1 LIYKLKRIIKNYNK
15 KMNYENYDE
24 EINEYNNEHDIYQ
37 EMDMKE
43 IENVSDIKNK
53 EIDEN
58 EKFNLPLTMENQKDY
73 NKLNYDQNSFE
84 YSLYKEL
91 EEKWSDIEKR
101 KQLNLKRKNNDFLD
115 SKINNIFTIDSL
127 LNWKEIV
134 YESRKKFNE
143 RKLRENENNDFD
155 KFIKE
160 KKKELNELKKSNIN
174 RRENPK
180 DKIRNYFNK
189 KGFNNYY
196 NFDSLQKL
204 TSNNL
209 NNSNLKK
216 SFLKEDEEEELINNK
231 HIFFKIT
238 EDKIPLI
245 KEKES
250 SIKNKLRNL
259 FGIIT
264 KDNKYIINNNIG
276 DSKFSEMSID
286 DLDKNFEDIISD
298 LSNDYK
304 IKSKNLIFK
313 RNKKH
318 NLNKSYS
325 INGRRFNSRNNIKK
339 KFLENNILLNELLP
353 ESGIGNKK
361 INSFNNNNNKLS
373 FSQSRIIKDYN
384 QLNRNQSYKIFK
396 TNKYNSIINK
406 FAGITS
412 PKLSKLIH

>member
-1 LIYKLKRIIKNYNK
+1 
-15 KMNYENYDE
+15 MNYDNYDE
-24 EINEYNNEHDIYQ
+24 EINEFNNEHDIYQ
-37 EMDMKE
+37 EMNMKE
-43 IENVSDIKNK
+43 IEDVSDIKNR

-58 EKFNLPLTMENQKDY
+58 EILNNHLSMKNQKNYDY
-73 NKLNYDQNSFE
+73 NKLNYEQNSFK

-91 EEKWSDIEKR
+91 EDKWSDIEKR
-101 KQLNLKRKNNDFLD
+101 KQLNLKRRNYNDYKEKN
-115 SKINNIFTIDSL
+115 ITIEYL
-127 LNWKEIV
+127 LNWKGIV

-143 RKLRENENNDFD
+143 RKLRQNENNEFD

-160 KKKELNELKKSNIN
+160 KIKELKNLNNSNLNKK
-174 RRENPK
+174 ENPK

-189 KGFNNYY
+189 KGFNNNY

-209 NNSNLKK
+209 NNLNFKK

-231 HIFFKIT
+231 NIFFKIT

-250 SIKNKLRNL
+250 RIKNKLRNL

-286 DLDKNFEDIISD
+286 DLDKNFEDIMSD

-373 FSQSRIIKDYN
+373 FSRSRIIKDYN

>member
-1 LIYKLKRIIKNYNK
+1 
-15 KMNYENYDE
+15 MNYDNYDE
-24 EINEYNNEHDIYQ
+24 EINEFHNEHDIYQ
-37 EMDMKE
+37 EMNMKE
-43 IENVSDIKNK
+43 IEDVSDIKNK

-58 EKFNLPLTMENQKDY
+58 EILNNHLSMKKQKNYDY
-73 NKLNYDQNSFE
+73 NNLNYEQNSFK

-91 EEKWSDIEKR
+91 EDKWSDIEKR
-101 KQLNLKRKNNDFLD
+101 KQLNLKRRNYNDYKEKN
-115 SKINNIFTIDSL
+115 ITIDYL
-127 LNWKEIV
+127 LNWKGIV

-143 RKLRENENNDFD
+143 RKLKQNENNEFD
-155 KFIKE
+155 TFIKE
-160 KKKELNELKKSNIN
+160 KIKELKNLNTSNLNKK
-174 RRENPK
+174 ENPK

-250 SIKNKLRNL
+250 RIKNKLRNL

-373 FSQSRIIKDYN
+373 FSRSRIIKDYN

>member
-1 LIYKLKRIIKNYNK
+1 
-15 KMNYENYDE
+15 MNYDNYDE
-24 EINEYNNEHDIYQ
+24 EINEFHNEHDIYQ
-37 EMDMKE
+37 EMNMKE
-43 IENVSDIKNK
+43 IEDVSDIKNK

-58 EKFNLPLTMENQKDY
+58 EILNNHLSMKKQKYYDY
-73 NKLNYDQNSFE
+73 NNLNYEQNSFK

-91 EEKWSDIEKR
+91 EDKWSDIEKR
-101 KQLNLKRKNNDFLD
+101 KQLNLKRRNYNDYKEKN
-115 SKINNIFTIDSL
+115 ITIDYL
-127 LNWKEIV
+127 LNWKGIV

-143 RKLRENENNDFD
+143 RKLKQNENNEFD
-155 KFIKE
+155 TFIKE
-160 KKKELNELKKSNIN
+160 KIKELKNLNNSNLNKK
-174 RRENPK
+174 ENPK
-180 DKIRNYFNK
+180 DKIRNYLNK
-189 KGFNNYY
+189 KGFNNYC

-231 HIFFKIT
+231 NIFFKIT

-353 ESGIGNKK
+353 ESGFGNKK

-373 FSQSRIIKDYN
+373 FSRSRIIKDYN

>member
-1 LIYKLKRIIKNYNK
+1 
-15 KMNYENYDE
+15 MNYDNYDE
-24 EINEYNNEHDIYQ
+24 EINEFNNEHDIYQ
-37 EMDMKE
+37 EMNMKE
-43 IENVSDIKNK
+43 IEDVSDIKNR

-58 EKFNLPLTMENQKDY
+58 EILNNHLSIKNQKNYDY
-73 NKLNYDQNSFE
+73 NKLNYEQNSFK

-91 EEKWSDIEKR
+91 EDKWSDIEKR
-101 KQLNLKRKNNDFLD
+101 KQLNLKRRNYNDYKEKN
-115 SKINNIFTIDSL
+115 ITIEYL
-127 LNWKEIV
+127 LNWKGIV

-143 RKLRENENNDFD
+143 RKLRQNENNEFD

-160 KKKELNELKKSNIN
+160 KIKELKNLNNSNLNKK
-174 RRENPK
+174 ENPK
-180 DKIRNYFNK
+180 DKIRNYLNK
-189 KGFNNYY
+189 KGFNNYC

-209 NNSNLKK
+209 NNLNFKK

-231 HIFFKIT
+231 NIFFKIT

-250 SIKNKLRNL
+250 RIKNKLRNL

-286 DLDKNFEDIISD
+286 DLDKNFEDIMSD

-313 RNKKH
+313 RNKKY

-373 FSQSRIIKDYN
+373 FSRSRIIKDYN

>member
-1 LIYKLKRIIKNYNK
+1 
-15 KMNYENYDE
+15 MNYDNYDE
-24 EINEYNNEHDIYQ
+24 EINEFNNEHDIYQ
-37 EMDMKE
+37 EMNMKE
-43 IENVSDIKNK
+43 IEDVSDIKNK

-58 EKFNLPLTMENQKDY
+58 EILNNHLSMKKQKNYDY
-73 NKLNYDQNSFE
+73 NNLNYEQNSFK

-91 EEKWSDIEKR
+91 EDKWSDIEKR
-101 KQLNLKRKNNDFLD
+101 KQLNLKRRNYNDYKEKN
-115 SKINNIFTIDSL
+115 ITIDYL
-127 LNWKEIV
+127 LNWKGIV

-143 RKLRENENNDFD
+143 RKLRQNENNEFD

-160 KKKELNELKKSNIN
+160 KIKELKNLNNINFNKKENS
-174 RRENPK
+174 K

-189 KGFNNYY
+189 KGFNNKY
-196 NFDSLQKL
+196 NFNSLQKL

-209 NNSNLKK
+209 NNSNFKK

-231 HIFFKIT
+231 YIFFKIT

-250 SIKNKLRNL
+250 RIKNKLRNL
-259 FGIIT
+259 FRIIT

-286 DLDKNFEDIISD
+286 DLDKNFEDIMSD

-353 ESGIGNKK
+353 ESGFGNKK

>member
-1 LIYKLKRIIKNYNK
+1 
-15 KMNYENYDE
+15 MNYDNYDE
-24 EINEYNNEHDIYQ
+24 EINEFHNEHDIYQ
-37 EMDMKE
+37 EMNMKE
-43 IENVSDIKNK
+43 IEDVSDIKNK

-58 EKFNLPLTMENQKDY
+58 EILNNHLSMKKQKNYDY
-73 NKLNYDQNSFE
+73 NNLNYEQNSFK

-91 EEKWSDIEKR
+91 EDKWSDIEKR
-101 KQLNLKRKNNDFLD
+101 KQLNLKRRNYNDYKEKN
-115 SKINNIFTIDSL
+115 ITIDYL
-127 LNWKEIV
+127 LNWKGIV

-143 RKLRENENNDFD
+143 RKLKQNENNEFD
-155 KFIKE
+155 TFIKE
-160 KKKELNELKKSNIN
+160 KIKELKNLNNSNLNKK
-174 RRENPK
+174 ENPK

-189 KGFNNYY
+189 KGFNNNY

-209 NNSNLKK
+209 NNSNFKK

-231 HIFFKIT
+231 NIFFKIT

-286 DLDKNFEDIISD
+286 DLDKNFEDIMSD

-373 FSQSRIIKDYN
+373 FSRSRIIKDYN

>member
-1 LIYKLKRIIKNYNK
+1 
-15 KMNYENYDE
+15 MNYDNYDE
-24 EINEYNNEHDIYQ
+24 EINEFHNEHDIYQ
-37 EMDMKE
+37 EMNMKE
-43 IENVSDIKNK
+43 IEDVSDIKNK

-58 EKFNLPLTMENQKDY
+58 EILNNHLSMKKQKNYDY
-73 NKLNYDQNSFE
+73 NNLNYEQNSFK

-91 EEKWSDIEKR
+91 EDKWSDIEKR
-101 KQLNLKRKNNDFLD
+101 KQLNLKRRNYNDYKEKN
-115 SKINNIFTIDSL
+115 ITIDYL
-127 LNWKEIV
+127 LNWKGIV

-143 RKLRENENNDFD
+143 RKLKQNEKNEFD
-155 KFIKE
+155 TFIKE
-160 KKKELNELKKSNIN
+160 KIKELKNLNNSNLNKK
-174 RRENPK
+174 ENPK

-209 NNSNLKK
+209 NNNSNFKK

-231 HIFFKIT
+231 NIFFKNT

-250 SIKNKLRNL
+250 RIKNKLRNL

-353 ESGIGNKK
+353 ESGFGNKK

-373 FSQSRIIKDYN
+373 FSRSRIIKDYN

>member
-1 LIYKLKRIIKNYNK
+1 
-15 KMNYENYDE
+15 MNYDNYDE
-24 EINEYNNEHDIYQ
+24 EINEFNNEHDIYQ
-37 EMDMKE
+37 EMNMKE
-43 IENVSDIKNK
+43 IEDVSDIKNR

-58 EKFNLPLTMENQKDY
+58 EILNNHLSIKNQKNYDY
-73 NKLNYDQNSFE
+73 NKLNYEQNSFK

-91 EEKWSDIEKR
+91 EDKWSDIEKR
-101 KQLNLKRKNNDFLD
+101 KQLNLKRRNYNDYKEKN
-115 SKINNIFTIDSL
+115 ITIEYL
-127 LNWKEIV
+127 LNWKGIV

-143 RKLRENENNDFD
+143 RKLRQNENNEFD

-160 KKKELNELKKSNIN
+160 KIKELKNLNNSNLNKK
-174 RRENPK
+174 ENPK

-189 KGFNNYY
+189 KGFNNNY

-209 NNSNLKK
+209 NNSNFKK

-231 HIFFKIT
+231 NIFFKIT

-286 DLDKNFEDIISD
+286 DLDKNFEDIMSD

-373 FSQSRIIKDYN
+373 FSRSRIIKDYN

>member
-1 LIYKLKRIIKNYNK
+1 
-15 KMNYENYDE
+15 MNYDNYDE
-24 EINEYNNEHDIYQ
+24 EINEFNNEHDIYQ
-37 EMDMKE
+37 EMNMKE
-43 IENVSDIKNK
+43 IEDVSDIKNR

-58 EKFNLPLTMENQKDY
+58 EILNNHLSIKNQKNYDY
-73 NKLNYDQNSFE
+73 NKLNYEQNSFK

-91 EEKWSDIEKR
+91 EDKWSDIEKR
-101 KQLNLKRKNNDFLD
+101 KQLNLKRRNYNDYKEKN
-115 SKINNIFTIDSL
+115 ITIEYL
-127 LNWKEIV
+127 LNWKGIV

-143 RKLRENENNDFD
+143 RKLRQNENNEFD

-160 KKKELNELKKSNIN
+160 KIKELKNLNNSNLNKK
-174 RRENPK
+174 ENPK

-189 KGFNNYY
+189 KGFNNNY

-209 NNSNLKK
+209 NNSNFKK

-231 HIFFKIT
+231 NIFFKIT

-250 SIKNKLRNL
+250 RIKNKLRNL

-286 DLDKNFEDIISD
+286 DLDKNFEDIMSD

-361 INSFNNNNNKLS
+361 INSFNNNNKLS
-373 FSQSRIIKDYN
+373 FSRSRIIKDYN

>member
-1 LIYKLKRIIKNYNK
+1 
-15 KMNYENYDE
+15 MNYDNYDE
-24 EINEYNNEHDIYQ
+24 EINEFNNEHDIYQ
-37 EMDMKE
+37 EMNMKE
-43 IENVSDIKNK
+43 IEDVSDIKNR

-58 EKFNLPLTMENQKDY
+58 EILNNHLSMKNQKNYDY
-73 NKLNYDQNSFE
+73 NKLNYEQNSFK

-91 EEKWSDIEKR
+91 EDKWSDIEKR
-101 KQLNLKRKNNDFLD
+101 KQLNLKRRNYNDYKEKN
-115 SKINNIFTIDSL
+115 ITIDYL
-127 LNWKEIV
+127 LNWKGIV

-143 RKLRENENNDFD
+143 RKLRQNENNEFD

-160 KKKELNELKKSNIN
+160 KIKELKNLNNSNLNKK
-174 RRENPK
+174 ENPK

-189 KGFNNYY
+189 KGFNNNY

-209 NNSNLKK
+209 NNLNFKK

-231 HIFFKIT
+231 NIFFKIT

-250 SIKNKLRNL
+250 RIKNKLRNL

-286 DLDKNFEDIISD
+286 DLDKNFEDIMSD
-298 LSNDYK
+298 LANDYK

-313 RNKKH
+313 RNKKY

-339 KFLENNILLNELLP
+339 KFMENTILLNEMLP

>member
-1 LIYKLKRIIKNYNK
+1 
-15 KMNYENYDE
+15 MNYDNYDE
-24 EINEYNNEHDIYQ
+24 EINEFHNEHDIYQ
-37 EMDMKE
+37 EMNMKE
-43 IENVSDIKNK
+43 IEDVSDIKNK

-58 EKFNLPLTMENQKDY
+58 EILNNHLSMKKQKNYDY
-73 NKLNYDQNSFE
+73 NNLNYEQNSFK

-91 EEKWSDIEKR
+91 EDKWSDIEKR
-101 KQLNLKRKNNDFLD
+101 KQLNLKRRNYNDYKEKN
-115 SKINNIFTIDSL
+115 ITIDYL
-127 LNWKEIV
+127 LNWKGIV

-143 RKLRENENNDFD
+143 RKLRQNENNEFD

-160 KKKELNELKKSNIN
+160 KIKELKNLNNSNLNKK
-174 RRENPK
+174 ENPK

-209 NNSNLKK
+209 NNSNFKK

-231 HIFFKIT
+231 NIFFKIT

-353 ESGIGNKK
+353 ESGFGNKK

-373 FSQSRIIKDYN
+373 FSRSRIIKDYN

>member
-1 LIYKLKRIIKNYNK
+1 LKRRNYN
-15 KMNYENYDE
+15 D
-24 EINEYNNEHDIYQ
+24 
-37 EMDMKE
+37 
-43 IENVSDIKNK
+43 
-53 EIDEN
+53 
-58 EKFNLPLTMENQKDY
+58 
-73 NKLNYDQNSFE
+73 
-84 YSLYKEL
+84 YKE
-91 EEKWSDIEKR
+91 
-101 KQLNLKRKNNDFLD
+101 KN
-115 SKINNIFTIDSL
+115 ITIDYL
-127 LNWKEIV
+127 LNWKGIV

-143 RKLRENENNDFD
+143 RKLKQNEKNEFD
-155 KFIKE
+155 TFIKE
-160 KKKELNELKKSNIN
+160 KIKELKNLNNSNLNKK
-174 RRENPK
+174 ENPK

-209 NNSNLKK
+209 NNSNFKK

-231 HIFFKIT
+231 NIFFKNT

-286 DLDKNFEDIISD
+286 DLDKNFEDIMSD

-373 FSQSRIIKDYN
+373 FSRSRIIKDYN

>member
-1 LIYKLKRIIKNYNK
+1 
-15 KMNYENYDE
+15 MNYDNYDE
-24 EINEYNNEHDIYQ
+24 EINEFHNEHDIYQ
-37 EMDMKE
+37 EMNMKE
-43 IENVSDIKNK
+43 IEDVSDIKNR

-58 EKFNLPLTMENQKDY
+58 EILNNHLSMKNQKNYDY
-73 NKLNYDQNSFE
+73 NKLTYEQNSFK

-91 EEKWSDIEKR
+91 EDKWSDIEKR
-101 KQLNLKRKNNDFLD
+101 KQLNLKRRNYNDYKEKN
-115 SKINNIFTIDSL
+115 ITIEYL
-127 LNWKEIV
+127 LNWKGIV

-143 RKLRENENNDFD
+143 RKLRQNENNEFD

-160 KKKELNELKKSNIN
+160 KIKELKNLNNSNLNKK
-174 RRENPK
+174 ENPK

-189 KGFNNYY
+189 KGFNNNY

-209 NNSNLKK
+209 NNSNFKK

-231 HIFFKIT
+231 NIFFKIT

-250 SIKNKLRNL
+250 RIKNKLRNL

-373 FSQSRIIKDYN
+373 FSRSRIIKDYN

>member
-1 LIYKLKRIIKNYNK
+1 
-15 KMNYENYDE
+15 MNYDNYDE
-24 EINEYNNEHDIYQ
+24 EINEFHNEHDIYQ
-37 EMDMKE
+37 EMNMKE
-43 IENVSDIKNK
+43 IEDVSDIKNK

-58 EKFNLPLTMENQKDY
+58 EILNNHLSMKKQKNYDY
-73 NKLNYDQNSFE
+73 NNLNYEQNSFK

-91 EEKWSDIEKR
+91 EDKWSDIEKR
-101 KQLNLKRKNNDFLD
+101 KQLNLKRRNYNDYKEKN
-115 SKINNIFTIDSL
+115 ITIDYL
-127 LNWKEIV
+127 LNWKGIV

-143 RKLRENENNDFD
+143 RKLKQNEKNEFD
-155 KFIKE
+155 TFIKE
-160 KKKELNELKKSNIN
+160 KIKELKNLNNSNLNKK
-174 RRENPK
+174 ENPK

-189 KGFNNYY
+189 KGFNNNY
-196 NFDSLQKL
+196 NFNSLQKL

-286 DLDKNFEDIISD
+286 DLDKNFEDIMSD

-396 TNKYNSIINK
+396 TNKCNSIINK

>member
-1 LIYKLKRIIKNYNK
+1 
-15 KMNYENYDE
+15 MNYDNYDE
-24 EINEYNNEHDIYQ
+24 EINEFHNEHDIYQ
-37 EMDMKE
+37 EMNMKE
-43 IENVSDIKNK
+43 IEDVSDIKNK

-58 EKFNLPLTMENQKDY
+58 EILNNHLSMKKQKYYDY
-73 NKLNYDQNSFE
+73 NNLNYEQNSFK

-91 EEKWSDIEKR
+91 EDKWSDIEKR
-101 KQLNLKRKNNDFLD
+101 KQLNLKRRNYNDYKEKN
-115 SKINNIFTIDSL
+115 ITIDYL
-127 LNWKEIV
+127 LNWKGIV

-143 RKLRENENNDFD
+143 RKLKQNENNEFD
-155 KFIKE
+155 TFIKE
-160 KKKELNELKKSNIN
+160 KIKELKNLNNSNLNKK
-174 RRENPK
+174 ENPK
-180 DKIRNYFNK
+180 DKIRNYLNK
-189 KGFNNYY
+189 KGFNNYC

-209 NNSNLKK
+209 NNNSNFKK
-216 SFLKEDEEEELINNK
+216 SFLKEDEEEELIKNK
-231 HIFFKIT
+231 NIFFKIT

>member
-1 LIYKLKRIIKNYNK
+1 
-15 KMNYENYDE
+15 MNYDNYDE
-24 EINEYNNEHDIYQ
+24 EINEFHNEHDIYQ
-37 EMDMKE
+37 EMNMKE
-43 IENVSDIKNK
+43 IEDVSDIKNK

-58 EKFNLPLTMENQKDY
+58 EILNNHLSMKKQKYYDY
-73 NKLNYDQNSFE
+73 NNLNYEQNSFK

-91 EEKWSDIEKR
+91 EDKWSDIEKR
-101 KQLNLKRKNNDFLD
+101 KQLNLKRRNYNDYKEKN
-115 SKINNIFTIDSL
+115 ITIDYL
-127 LNWKEIV
+127 LNWKGIV

-143 RKLRENENNDFD
+143 RKLRQNENNEFD
-155 KFIKE
+155 TFIKE
-160 KKKELNELKKSNIN
+160 KIKELKNLNNSNLNKK
-174 RRENPK
+174 ENPK
-180 DKIRNYFNK
+180 DKIRNYLNK
-189 KGFNNYY
+189 KGFNNYC

-209 NNSNLKK
+209 NNNSNFKK

-231 HIFFKIT
+231 NIFFKIT

-406 FAGITS
+406 FAGIT
-412 PKLSKLIH
+412 

>member
-1 LIYKLKRIIKNYNK
+1 
-15 KMNYENYDE
+15 MNYDNYDE
-24 EINEYNNEHDIYQ
+24 EINEFHNEHDIYQ
-37 EMDMKE
+37 EMNMKE
-43 IENVSDIKNK
+43 IEDVSDIKNR

-58 EKFNLPLTMENQKDY
+58 EILNNHLSIKNQKNYDY
-73 NKLNYDQNSFE
+73 NKLNYEQNSFK

-91 EEKWSDIEKR
+91 EDKWSDIEKR
-101 KQLNLKRKNNDFLD
+101 KQLNLKRRNYNDYKEKN
-115 SKINNIFTIDSL
+115 ITIEYL
-127 LNWKEIV
+127 LNWKGIV

-143 RKLRENENNDFD
+143 RKLRQNENNEFD

-160 KKKELNELKKSNIN
+160 KIKELKNLNNSNLNKK
-174 RRENPK
+174 ENPK

-189 KGFNNYY
+189 KGFNNNY

-209 NNSNLKK
+209 NNLNFKK

-231 HIFFKIT
+231 NIFFKIT

-286 DLDKNFEDIISD
+286 DLDKNFEDIMSD

-313 RNKKH
+313 RNKKY

-339 KFLENNILLNELLP
+339 NFLENNILLNELLP

-373 FSQSRIIKDYN
+373 FARSRIIKDYN

>member
-1 LIYKLKRIIKNYNK
+1 
-15 KMNYENYDE
+15 MNYDNYDE
-24 EINEYNNEHDIYQ
+24 EINEFHNEHDIYQ
-37 EMDMKE
+37 EMNMKE
-43 IENVSDIKNK
+43 IEDVSDIKNK

-58 EKFNLPLTMENQKDY
+58 EILNNHLSMKKQKNYDY
-73 NKLNYDQNSFE
+73 NKLNYEQNSFK

-91 EEKWSDIEKR
+91 EDKWSDIEKR
-101 KQLNLKRKNNDFLD
+101 KQLNLKRRNYNDYKEKN
-115 SKINNIFTIDSL
+115 ITIEYL
-127 LNWKEIV
+127 LNWKGIV
-134 YESRKKFNE
+134 YERRKKFNE
-143 RKLRENENNDFD
+143 RKLRQNENNEFD

-160 KKKELNELKKSNIN
+160 KIKELKNLNNSNLNKK
-174 RRENPK
+174 ENPK
-180 DKIRNYFNK
+180 DKIRNYLNK
-189 KGFNNYY
+189 KGFNNNY

-209 NNSNLKK
+209 NNSNFKK

-231 HIFFKIT
+231 NIFFKIT

-276 DSKFSEMSID
+276 DSNFSEMSID
-286 DLDKNFEDIISD
+286 DLDKNFEDIMGD

-304 IKSKNLIFK
+304 IKSKNLIS
-313 RNKKH
+313 KKIKKQ
-318 NLNKSYS
+318 NLNKSPS
-325 INGRRFNSRNNIKK
+325 FNERRLNSRNNIEK
-339 KFLENNILLNELLP
+339 KFLENKILLNDMLP

-361 INSFNNNNNKLS
+361 ANYSQSNNHNSNFS
-373 FSQSRIIKDYN
+373 FSQSRKIRDYN
-384 QLNRNQSYKIFK
+384 QLNPNQSYKIYK
-396 TNKYNSIINK
+396 RNNYYSTINK

-412 PKLSKLIH
+412 PKLSKLIHY

>member
-1 LIYKLKRIIKNYNK
+1 
-15 KMNYENYDE
+15 MNYDNYDE
-24 EINEYNNEHDIYQ
+24 EINEFHNEHDIYQ
-37 EMDMKE
+37 EMNMKE
-43 IENVSDIKNK
+43 IEDVSDIKNK

-58 EKFNLPLTMENQKDY
+58 EILNNHLSMKKQKYYDY
-73 NKLNYDQNSFE
+73 NNLNYEQNSFK

-91 EEKWSDIEKR
+91 EDKWSDIEKR
-101 KQLNLKRKNNDFLD
+101 KQLNLKRRNYNDYKEKN
-115 SKINNIFTIDSL
+115 ITIDYL
-127 LNWKEIV
+127 LNWKGIV

-143 RKLRENENNDFD
+143 RKLKQNENNEFD
-155 KFIKE
+155 TFIKE
-160 KKKELNELKKSNIN
+160 KIKELKNLNNSNLNKK
-174 RRENPK
+174 ENPK
-180 DKIRNYFNK
+180 DKIRNYLNK
-189 KGFNNYY
+189 KGFNNYC

-209 NNSNLKK
+209 NNNSNFKK

-231 HIFFKIT
+231 NIFFKIT

-286 DLDKNFEDIISD
+286 DLDKNFEDIMSD

>member
-1 LIYKLKRIIKNYNK
+1 
-15 KMNYENYDE
+15 MNYDNYDE
-24 EINEYNNEHDIYQ
+24 EINEFHNEHDIYQ
-37 EMDMKE
+37 EMNMKE
-43 IENVSDIKNK
+43 IEDVSDIKNK

-58 EKFNLPLTMENQKDY
+58 EILNNHLSMKKQKNYDY
-73 NKLNYDQNSFE
+73 NNLNYEQNSFK

-91 EEKWSDIEKR
+91 EDKWSDIEKR
-101 KQLNLKRKNNDFLD
+101 KQLNLKRRNYNDYKEKN
-115 SKINNIFTIDSL
+115 ITIDYL
-127 LNWKEIV
+127 LNWKGIV

-143 RKLRENENNDFD
+143 RKLRQNENNEFD

-160 KKKELNELKKSNIN
+160 KIKELKNLNNSNLNKK
-174 RRENPK
+174 ENPK

-209 NNSNLKK
+209 NNSNFKK

-231 HIFFKIT
+231 NIFFKNT

-286 DLDKNFEDIISD
+286 DLDKNFEDIMSD

-373 FSQSRIIKDYN
+373 FSRSRIIKDYN

>member
-1 LIYKLKRIIKNYNK
+1 
-15 KMNYENYDE
+15 MNYDNYDE
-24 EINEYNNEHDIYQ
+24 EINEFHNEHDIYQ
-37 EMDMKE
+37 EMNMKE
-43 IENVSDIKNK
+43 IEDVSDIKNK

-58 EKFNLPLTMENQKDY
+58 EILNNHLSMKKQKYYDY
-73 NKLNYDQNSFE
+73 NNLNYEQNSFK

-91 EEKWSDIEKR
+91 EDKWSDIEKR
-101 KQLNLKRKNNDFLD
+101 KQLNLKRRNYNDYKEKN
-115 SKINNIFTIDSL
+115 ITIDYL
-127 LNWKEIV
+127 LNWKGIV

-143 RKLRENENNDFD
+143 RKLKQNENNEFD
-155 KFIKE
+155 TFIKE
-160 KKKELNELKKSNIN
+160 KIKELKNLNNSNLNKK
-174 RRENPK
+174 ENPK
-180 DKIRNYFNK
+180 DKIRNYLNK
-189 KGFNNYY
+189 KGFNNYC

-209 NNSNLKK
+209 NNSNFKK

-231 HIFFKIT
+231 NIFFKIT

-286 DLDKNFEDIISD
+286 DLDKNFEDIMSD

-353 ESGIGNKK
+353 ESGFGNKK

-373 FSQSRIIKDYN
+373 FSRSRIIKDYN

>member
-1 LIYKLKRIIKNYNK
+1 
-15 KMNYENYDE
+15 MNYDNYDE
-24 EINEYNNEHDIYQ
+24 EINEFNNEHDIYQ
-37 EMDMKE
+37 EMNMKE
-43 IENVSDIKNK
+43 IEDVSDIKNR

-58 EKFNLPLTMENQKDY
+58 EILNNHLSIKNQKNYDY
-73 NKLNYDQNSFE
+73 NKLNYEQNSFK

-91 EEKWSDIEKR
+91 EDKWSDIEKR
-101 KQLNLKRKNNDFLD
+101 KQLNLKRRNYNDYKEKN
-115 SKINNIFTIDSL
+115 ITIEYL
-127 LNWKEIV
+127 LNWKGIV

-143 RKLRENENNDFD
+143 RKLRQNENNEFD

-160 KKKELNELKKSNIN
+160 KIKELKNLNNSNLNKK
-174 RRENPK
+174 ENPK

-189 KGFNNYY
+189 KGFNNNY

-209 NNSNLKK
+209 NNLNFKK

-231 HIFFKIT
+231 NIFFKIT

-286 DLDKNFEDIISD
+286 DLDKNFEDIMSD

-313 RNKKH
+313 RNKKY

-339 KFLENNILLNELLP
+339 NFLENNILLNELLP

-373 FSQSRIIKDYN
+373 FARSRIIKDYN

>member
-1 LIYKLKRIIKNYNK
+1 
-15 KMNYENYDE
+15 MNYDNYDE
-24 EINEYNNEHDIYQ
+24 EINEFHNEHDIYQ
-37 EMDMKE
+37 EMNMKE
-43 IENVSDIKNK
+43 IEDVSDIKNK

-58 EKFNLPLTMENQKDY
+58 EILNNHLSMKKQKYYDY
-73 NKLNYDQNSFE
+73 NNLNYEQNSFK

-91 EEKWSDIEKR
+91 EDKWSDIEKR
-101 KQLNLKRKNNDFLD
+101 KQLNLKRRNYNDYKEKN
-115 SKINNIFTIDSL
+115 ITIDYL
-127 LNWKEIV
+127 LNWKGIV

-143 RKLRENENNDFD
+143 RKLKQNENNEFD
-155 KFIKE
+155 TFIKE
-160 KKKELNELKKSNIN
+160 KIKELKNLNNSNLNKK
-174 RRENPK
+174 ENPK

-209 NNSNLKK
+209 NNNSNFKK

-231 HIFFKIT
+231 NIFFKIT

-286 DLDKNFEDIISD
+286 DLDKNFEDIMSD

>member
-1 LIYKLKRIIKNYNK
+1 
-15 KMNYENYDE
+15 MNYDNYDE
-24 EINEYNNEHDIYQ
+24 EINEFNNEHDIYQ
-37 EMDMKE
+37 EMNMKE
-43 IENVSDIKNK
+43 IEDVSDIKNR

-58 EKFNLPLTMENQKDY
+58 EILNNHLSMKNQKNYDY
-73 NKLNYDQNSFE
+73 NKLNYEQNSFK

-91 EEKWSDIEKR
+91 EDKWSDIEKR
-101 KQLNLKRKNNDFLD
+101 KQLNLKRRNYNDYKEKN
-115 SKINNIFTIDSL
+115 ITIDYL
-127 LNWKEIV
+127 LNWKGIV

-143 RKLRENENNDFD
+143 RKLRQNENNEFD

-160 KKKELNELKKSNIN
+160 KIKELKNLNNSNLNKK
-174 RRENPK
+174 ENPK

-189 KGFNNYY
+189 KGFNNNY

-209 NNSNLKK
+209 NNSNFKK

-231 HIFFKIT
+231 YIFFKIT

-286 DLDKNFEDIISD
+286 DLDKNFEDIMSD

-353 ESGIGNKK
+353 ESGFGNKK

-373 FSQSRIIKDYN
+373 FSRSRIIKDYN

>member
-1 LIYKLKRIIKNYNK
+1 
-15 KMNYENYDE
+15 MNYDNYDE
-24 EINEYNNEHDIYQ
+24 EINEFHNEHDIYQ
-37 EMDMKE
+37 EMNMKE
-43 IENVSDIKNK
+43 IEDVSDIKNK

-58 EKFNLPLTMENQKDY
+58 EILNNHLSMKKQKNYDY
-73 NKLNYDQNSFE
+73 NNLNYEQNSFK

-91 EEKWSDIEKR
+91 EDKWSDIEKR
-101 KQLNLKRKNNDFLD
+101 KQLNLKRRNYNDYKEKN
-115 SKINNIFTIDSL
+115 ITIDYL
-127 LNWKEIV
+127 LNWKGIV

-143 RKLRENENNDFD
+143 RKLKQNEKNEFD
-155 KFIKE
+155 TFIKE
-160 KKKELNELKKSNIN
+160 KIKELKNLNNSNLNKK
-174 RRENPK
+174 ENPK

-189 KGFNNYY
+189 KGFNNNY
-196 NFDSLQKL
+196 NFNSLQKL

-231 HIFFKIT
+231 NIFFKNT

-286 DLDKNFEDIISD
+286 DLDKNFEDIMSD

-373 FSQSRIIKDYN
+373 FSRSRIIKDYN

-396 TNKYNSIINK
+396 TNKCNSIINK

>member
-1 LIYKLKRIIKNYNK
+1 
-15 KMNYENYDE
+15 MNYENYDE

-189 KGFNNYY
+189 KGYNDNYNY
-196 NFDSLQKL
+196 NTLQNSS
-204 TSNNL
+204 SNNL

-216 SFLKEDEEEELINNK
+216 SFLKEDEEEETKLINNNK
-231 HIFFKIT
+231 YHFFKNT
-238 EDKIPLI
+238 EKKIPLI
-245 KEKES
+245 QEKES
-250 SIKNKLRNL
+250 KIKTKLRNI

-264 KDNKYIINNNIG
+264 KHNKYINVNNIG
-276 DSKFSEMSID
+276 ESKFSEMSID
-286 DLDKNFEDIISD
+286 DLDKNFEDIMGD

-304 IKSKNLIFK
+304 IKSKNLIS
-313 RNKKH
+313 KKIKKQ
-318 NLNKSYS
+318 NLNKSPS
-325 INGRRFNSRNNIKK
+325 FNERRLNSRNNIEK
-339 KFLENNILLNELLP
+339 KFLENKILLNDMLP

-361 INSFNNNNNKLS
+361 ANYSQSNNHNSNFS
-373 FSQSRIIKDYN
+373 FSQSRKIRDYN
-384 QLNRNQSYKIFK
+384 QLNPNQSYKIYK
-396 TNKYNSIINK
+396 RNNYYSTINK

-412 PKLSKLIH
+412 PKLSKLIHY

>member
-1 LIYKLKRIIKNYNK
+1 
-15 KMNYENYDE
+15 MNYDNYDE
-24 EINEYNNEHDIYQ
+24 EINEFHNEHDIYQ
-37 EMDMKE
+37 EMNMKE
-43 IENVSDIKNK
+43 IEDVSDIKNK

-58 EKFNLPLTMENQKDY
+58 EILNNHLSMKKQKNYDY
-73 NKLNYDQNSFE
+73 NNLNYEQNSFK

-91 EEKWSDIEKR
+91 EDKWSDIEKR
-101 KQLNLKRKNNDFLD
+101 KQLNLKRRNYNDYKEKN
-115 SKINNIFTIDSL
+115 ITIEYL
-127 LNWKEIV
+127 LNWKGIV

-143 RKLRENENNDFD
+143 RKLRQNENNEFD

-160 KKKELNELKKSNIN
+160 KIKELKNLNNSNLNKK
-174 RRENPK
+174 ENPK

-209 NNSNLKK
+209 NNSNFKK

-231 HIFFKIT
+231 NIFFKNT

-353 ESGIGNKK
+353 ESGFGNKK

-373 FSQSRIIKDYN
+373 FSRSRIIKDYN

>member
-1 LIYKLKRIIKNYNK
+1 
-15 KMNYENYDE
+15 MNYDNYDE
-24 EINEYNNEHDIYQ
+24 EINEFHNEHDIYQ
-37 EMDMKE
+37 EMNMKE
-43 IENVSDIKNK
+43 IEDVSDIKNR

-58 EKFNLPLTMENQKDY
+58 EILKNHLSMKNQKNYDY
-73 NKLNYDQNSFE
+73 NKLNYEQNSFK

-91 EEKWSDIEKR
+91 EDKWSDIEKR
-101 KQLNLKRKNNDFLD
+101 KQLNLKRRNYNDYKEKN
-115 SKINNIFTIDSL
+115 ITIEYL
-127 LNWKEIV
+127 LNWKGIV

-143 RKLRENENNDFD
+143 RKLRQNENNEFD

-160 KKKELNELKKSNIN
+160 KIKELKNLNNSNLNKK
-174 RRENPK
+174 ENPK

-189 KGFNNYY
+189 KGFNNNY

-209 NNSNLKK
+209 NNSNFKK

-231 HIFFKIT
+231 NIFFKIT

-276 DSKFSEMSID
+276 DSNFSEMSID
-286 DLDKNFEDIISD
+286 DLDKNFEDIMSD

-353 ESGIGNKK
+353 ESGFGNKK

-373 FSQSRIIKDYN
+373 FARSRIIKDYN

>member
-1 LIYKLKRIIKNYNK
+1 
-15 KMNYENYDE
+15 MNYDNYDK
-24 EINEYNNEHDIYQ
+24 EINEFHNEHDIYQ
-37 EMDMKE
+37 EMNMKE
-43 IENVSDIKNK
+43 IEDVSDIKNK

-58 EKFNLPLTMENQKDY
+58 EILNNHLSMKKQKNYDY
-73 NKLNYDQNSFE
+73 NNLNYEQNSFK

-91 EEKWSDIEKR
+91 EDKWSDIEKR
-101 KQLNLKRKNNDFLD
+101 KQLNLKRRNYNDYKEKN
-115 SKINNIFTIDSL
+115 ITIDYL
-127 LNWKEIV
+127 LNWKGIV

-143 RKLRENENNDFD
+143 RKLKQNEKNEFD
-155 KFIKE
+155 IFIKE
-160 KKKELNELKKSNIN
+160 KIKELKNLNNSNLNKK
-174 RRENPK
+174 ENPK

-209 NNSNLKK
+209 NNSNFKK

-231 HIFFKIT
+231 NIFFKIT

-373 FSQSRIIKDYN
+373 FSRSRIIKDYN

>member
-1 LIYKLKRIIKNYNK
+1 
-15 KMNYENYDE
+15 MNYDNYDE
-24 EINEYNNEHDIYQ
+24 EINEFNNEHDIYQ
-37 EMDMKE
+37 EMNMKE
-43 IENVSDIKNK
+43 IEDVSDIKNR

-58 EKFNLPLTMENQKDY
+58 EILNNHLSMKNQKNYDY
-73 NKLNYDQNSFE
+73 NKLNYEQNSFK

-91 EEKWSDIEKR
+91 EDKWSDIEKR
-101 KQLNLKRKNNDFLD
+101 KQLNLKRRNYNDYKEKN
-115 SKINNIFTIDSL
+115 ITIEYL
-127 LNWKEIV
+127 LNWKGIV

-143 RKLRENENNDFD
+143 RKLRQNENNEFD

-160 KKKELNELKKSNIN
+160 KIKELKNLNNSNLNKK
-174 RRENPK
+174 ENPK

-189 KGFNNYY
+189 KGFNNNY

-209 NNSNLKK
+209 NNSNFKK

-231 HIFFKIT
+231 NIFFKIT

-373 FSQSRIIKDYN
+373 FARSRIIKDYN

>member
-1 LIYKLKRIIKNYNK
+1 
-15 KMNYENYDE
+15 MNYDNYDE
-24 EINEYNNEHDIYQ
+24 EINEFHNEHDIYQ
-37 EMDMKE
+37 EMNMKE
-43 IENVSDIKNK
+43 IEDVSDIKNK

-58 EKFNLPLTMENQKDY
+58 EILNNHLSMKKQKNYDY
-73 NKLNYDQNSFE
+73 NNLNYEQNSFK

-91 EEKWSDIEKR
+91 EDKWSDIEKR
-101 KQLNLKRKNNDFLD
+101 KQLNLKRRNYNDYKEKN
-115 SKINNIFTIDSL
+115 ITIDYL
-127 LNWKEIV
+127 LNWKGIV

-143 RKLRENENNDFD
+143 RKLRQNENNEFD

-160 KKKELNELKKSNIN
+160 KIKELKNLNNSNLNKK
-174 RRENPK
+174 ENPK

-189 KGFNNYY
+189 KGFNNNY

-209 NNSNLKK
+209 NNLNFKK

-231 HIFFKIT
+231 NIFFKIT

-264 KDNKYIINNNIG
+264 KNNKYIINNNIG

-286 DLDKNFEDIISD
+286 DLDKNFEDIMSD

-373 FSQSRIIKDYN
+373 FSRSRIIKDYN

>member
-1 LIYKLKRIIKNYNK
+1 
-15 KMNYENYDE
+15 MNYDNYDE
-24 EINEYNNEHDIYQ
+24 EINEFNNEHDIYQ
-37 EMDMKE
+37 EMNMKE
-43 IENVSDIKNK
+43 IEDVSDIKNR

-58 EKFNLPLTMENQKDY
+58 EILNNHLSMKNQKNYDY
-73 NKLNYDQNSFE
+73 NKLNYEQNSFK

-91 EEKWSDIEKR
+91 EDKWSDIEKR
-101 KQLNLKRKNNDFLD
+101 KQLNLKRRNYNDYKEKN
-115 SKINNIFTIDSL
+115 ITIEYL
-127 LNWKEIV
+127 LNWKGIV

-143 RKLRENENNDFD
+143 RKLRQNENNEFD

-160 KKKELNELKKSNIN
+160 KIKELKNLNNSNLNKK
-174 RRENPK
+174 ENPK

-189 KGFNNYY
+189 KGFNNNY

-209 NNSNLKK
+209 NNLNFKK

-231 HIFFKIT
+231 NIFFKIT

-250 SIKNKLRNL
+250 RIKNKLRNL

-286 DLDKNFEDIISD
+286 DLDKNFEDIMSD

-313 RNKKH
+313 RNKKY

-373 FSQSRIIKDYN
+373 FSRSRIIKDYN

>member
-1 LIYKLKRIIKNYNK
+1 
-15 KMNYENYDE
+15 MNYDNYDE
-24 EINEYNNEHDIYQ
+24 EINEFHNEHDIYQ
-37 EMDMKE
+37 EMNMKE
-43 IENVSDIKNK
+43 IEDVSDIKNK

-58 EKFNLPLTMENQKDY
+58 EILNNHLSMKKQKYYDY
-73 NKLNYDQNSFE
+73 NNLNYEQNSFK

-91 EEKWSDIEKR
+91 EDKWSDIEKR
-101 KQLNLKRKNNDFLD
+101 KQLNLKRRNYNDYKEKN
-115 SKINNIFTIDSL
+115 ITIDYL
-127 LNWKEIV
+127 LNWKGIV

-143 RKLRENENNDFD
+143 RKLKQNENNEFD
-155 KFIKE
+155 TFIKE
-160 KKKELNELKKSNIN
+160 KIKELKNLNNSNLNKK
-174 RRENPK
+174 ENPK
-180 DKIRNYFNK
+180 DKIRNYLNK
-189 KGFNNYY
+189 KGFNNYC

-209 NNSNLKK
+209 NNNSNFKK
-216 SFLKEDEEEELINNK
+216 SFLKEDEEEELIKNK
-231 HIFFKIT
+231 NIFFKIT

-286 DLDKNFEDIISD
+286 DLDKNFEDIMSD

>member
-1 LIYKLKRIIKNYNK
+1 
-15 KMNYENYDE
+15 MNYDNYDE
-24 EINEYNNEHDIYQ
+24 EINEFHNEHDIYQ
-37 EMDMKE
+37 EMNMKE
-43 IENVSDIKNK
+43 IEDVSDIKNK

-58 EKFNLPLTMENQKDY
+58 EILNNHLSMKKQKYYDY
-73 NKLNYDQNSFE
+73 NNLNYEQNSFK

-91 EEKWSDIEKR
+91 EDKWSDIEKR
-101 KQLNLKRKNNDFLD
+101 KQLNLKRRNYNDYKEKN
-115 SKINNIFTIDSL
+115 ITIDYL
-127 LNWKEIV
+127 LNWKGIV

-143 RKLRENENNDFD
+143 RKLKQNENNEFD
-155 KFIKE
+155 TFIKE
-160 KKKELNELKKSNIN
+160 KIKELKNLNNSNLNKK
-174 RRENPK
+174 ENPK

-209 NNSNLKK
+209 NNNSNFKK

-231 HIFFKIT
+231 NIFFKNT
-238 EDKIPLI
+238 EDKILI

-286 DLDKNFEDIISD
+286 DLDKNFEDIMSD

-373 FSQSRIIKDYN
+373 FSRSRIIKDYN